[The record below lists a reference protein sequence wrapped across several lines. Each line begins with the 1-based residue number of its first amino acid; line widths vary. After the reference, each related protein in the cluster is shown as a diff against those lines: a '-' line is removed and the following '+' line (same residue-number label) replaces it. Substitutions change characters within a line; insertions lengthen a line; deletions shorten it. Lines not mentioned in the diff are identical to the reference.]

1 MELQKFG
8 IKLFAVE
15 PADVRLT
22 EFIPV
27 FHRWIQNRVV
37 EGLLID
43 VADYGHVVD
52 GPGIVLVAHEGN
64 YAMDETGG
72 RLGLLYLRKQPLGG
86 DLAGR
91 LARAAEIALEAC
103 RELER
108 APELAGRLKFRTDE
122 ILVFAN
128 DRLVAPNTEE
138 TWKTFEPELGE
149 FLSRLFPGAELELE
163 RERDPKERFTMTV
176 KVKGM
181 SDVGTLLARL
191 AA

>member
-8 IKLFAVE
+8 IKFFAVE

-27 FHRWIQNRVV
+27 FHRWIQNHVAD
-37 EGLLID
+37 GLLID
-43 VADYGHVVD
+43 VADYSHVVD
-52 GPGIVLVAHEGN
+52 GPGVLLVAHEGN
-64 YAMDETGG
+64 YAMDKTGG
-72 RLGLLYLRKQPLGG
+72 RLGLLYVRKQPLAG
-86 DLAGR
+86 DLAER

-103 RELER
+103 RDLER
-108 APELAGRLKFRTDE
+108 TLDLAGRLKFRTDE
-122 ILVFAN
+122 ILVLAN

-138 TWKTFEPELGE
+138 TWKAFEPELGA
-149 FLSRLFPGAELELE
+149 FLSRLLPAAEVEFE
-163 RERDPKERFTMTV
+163 REHDPKKRFAVTV
-176 KVKGM
+176 KVKSV